1 MTTNSNNISALDLTK
16 RPPRSPRIRLGGYVL
31 LPRMLDKGRAEIA
44 DQSGEY
50 HYNCPLDQH
59 FVNFVGID
67 PAALRQE
74 LAAGKGDGEIL
85 NWINETA
92 QFKRAPWEI
101 EQWSE
106 YMQRRGPNS
115 DSESLQYFTDMV
127 RQSSE
132 TREDIKTWADVL
144 DLDDYVTFGGKP

>member
-1 MTTNSNNISALDLTK
+1 MRK
-16 RPPRSPRIRLGGYVL
+16 
-31 LPRMLDKGRAEIA
+31 
-44 DQSGEY
+44 
-50 HYNCPLDQH
+50 
-59 FVNFVGID
+59 
-67 PAALRQE
+67 E

-92 QFKRAPWEI
+92 QFKRTPWEI

-115 DSESLQYFTDMV
+115 DAESLQYFTDMI